1 MNNNNEFYSI
11 LFKYHIFF
19 THSFADGHLGYFHI
33 SAIAN
38 SSEISMD
45 VLVSKILISIILN
58 KYSEVGWLYH
68 MVVLFL
74 ALWVTSIIFSIV
86 ATPSCIPTNT
96 VQSSSF
102 TISSPTS
109 RLLFFVNSDHIV
121 WSDLSLWFWFAF
133 LSCEWC

>member
-1 MNNNNEFYSI
+1 MNINNEFYSI

-74 ALWVTSIIFSIV
+74 AL
-86 ATPSCIPTNT
+86 
-96 VQSSSF
+96 
-102 TISSPTS
+102 
-109 RLLFFVNSDHIV
+109 
-121 WSDLSLWFWFAF
+121 
-133 LSCEWC
+133 